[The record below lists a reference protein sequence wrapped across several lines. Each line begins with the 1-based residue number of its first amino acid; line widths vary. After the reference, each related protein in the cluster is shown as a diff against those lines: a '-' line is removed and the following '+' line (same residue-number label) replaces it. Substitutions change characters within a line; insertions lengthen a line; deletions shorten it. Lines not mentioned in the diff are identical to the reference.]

1 VCVLHDIGMSV
12 DYDDHHKH
20 SRYLVLNSGL
30 PGFDQREVAII
41 GQAVRFHR
49 KGMPTSGVFDALLG
63 DGDLAI
69 LDRCAL
75 LLRLAEDLER
85 SRDQLVEAVAVRCE
99 NGDVRLE
106 LQADGDVRVARWAA
120 SRETDLFRRAFSRE
134 LTVTAA

>member
-1 VCVLHDIGMSV
+1 MSV

-30 PGFDQREVAII
+30 PGWTQREVALV

-49 KGMPTSGVFDALLG
+49 KGLPSMGPFAKLMR
-63 DGDLAI
+63 DGDAEI

-85 SRDQLVEAVAVRCE
+85 SRDQVVREVHVA
-99 NGDVRLE
+99 LE
-106 LQADGDVRVARWAA
+106 GEGADRIHLALHADDDVRVAQWAA
-120 SRETDLFRRAFSRE
+120 SRETELFRRAFSRG
-134 LTVTAA
+134 LTVAAA